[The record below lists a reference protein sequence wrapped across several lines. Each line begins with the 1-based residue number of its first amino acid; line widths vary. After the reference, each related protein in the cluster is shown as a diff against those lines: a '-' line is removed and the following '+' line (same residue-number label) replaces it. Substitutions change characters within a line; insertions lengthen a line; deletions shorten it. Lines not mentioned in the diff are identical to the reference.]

1 MLKKSLGI
9 ALLCIMGQAYSA
21 EIVVTTTEDIVR
33 DDKECSLREAVQYI
47 NQGMDKPYMGC
58 GDKTPISIITLKEKE
73 IYKLNSP

>member
-33 DDKECSLREAVQYI
+33 MIKNV
-47 NQGMDKPYMGC
+47 PYVRLCNILIRDG
-58 GDKTPISIITLKEKE
+58 
-73 IYKLNSP
+73 